1 MIKRRSVWML
11 LLMGLLMQKPLHATD
26 MNFVITLDRADL
38 QRRVEQLFPITR
50 EDMLSRIRLYNPDV
64 ILTEGSNRIGLRLHL
79 RATAANQLS
88 MSGFA
93 RVDGELR
100 FLSKSG
106 EFYLDNARVEE
117 LTLNDVPPVIQ
128 NQIRQVADAALS
140 ELLRD
145 RAIYVLGQM
154 GESKSIM
161 GSDIKSVTVHDG
173 RLLIEIAMP

>member
-1 MIKRRSVWML
+1 ML
-11 LLMGLLMQKPLHATD
+11 LLMGLLIQNPLHAAD

-50 EDMLSRIRLYNPDV
+50 EDMLSRIRLYGPDV
-64 ILTEGSNRIGLRLHL
+64 ILTEGSNRIGLRLQL

-93 RVDGELR
+93 RVDGALR
-100 FLSKSG
+100 FISKSG
-106 EFYLDNARVEE
+106 EFYLDNASIEE
-117 LTLNDVPPVIQ
+117 LTLNDVPPVVQ
-128 NQIRQVADAALS
+128 NQIRQIADAALR

-154 GESKSIM
+154 GESKSVM